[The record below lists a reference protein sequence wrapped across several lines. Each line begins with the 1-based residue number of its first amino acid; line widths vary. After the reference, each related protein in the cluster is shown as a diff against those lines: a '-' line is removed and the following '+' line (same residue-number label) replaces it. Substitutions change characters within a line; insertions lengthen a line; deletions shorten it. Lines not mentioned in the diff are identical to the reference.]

1 MGEIRWGIAVG
12 TCGAAVLQRHAP
24 SRWPRSAAS
33 VVDVSGQGRAHF
45 VPTRIV
51 GGATPTAAWCGCRQA
66 AASARISS
74 RRRREWARAHPVAKP
89 QTATEAVPR
98 VPVSTRR
105 LATRALQRSADQSP
119 LARGGRSRGWRKLQT
134 DEKAEV
140 SGQRSAVATARSNVT
155 ADRSGTGGSGHAPK
169 LRSSRFQQRYRYTLP
184 TFAERCSPACHIVE
198 RFVSR
203 RTRWQCRALR

>member
-1 MGEIRWGIAVG
+1 MGR
-12 TCGAAVLQRHAP
+12 
-24 SRWPRSAAS
+24 
-33 VVDVSGQGRAHF
+33 
-45 VPTRIV
+45 
-51 GGATPTAAWCGCRQA
+51 GGP
-66 AASARISS
+66 ISS
-74 RRRREWARAHPVAKP
+74 RRGLWAGRRPPRPGADVDRQQRARASRPVADVSGRERIQSKP

-155 ADRSGTGGSGHAPK
+155 ADRSGAGGSGHAPK